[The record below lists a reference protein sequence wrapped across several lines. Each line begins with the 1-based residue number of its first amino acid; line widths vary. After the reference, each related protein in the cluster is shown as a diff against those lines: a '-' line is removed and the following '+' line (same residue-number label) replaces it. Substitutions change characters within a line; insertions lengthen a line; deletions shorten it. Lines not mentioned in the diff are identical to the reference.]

1 MTSKEGKSRKE
12 DKEEQVGSSVD
23 MLSDTSKRL
32 HDDVIVNASPCKSEV
47 LSESSLEKI
56 LDEFEDK
63 QYREIDDYWSKEEG
77 KLIISVKWLEREW
90 NQLKQQ
96 ILQKIEE
103 LEKENKKLK
112 YYNGVFK
119 RDSDMFFDKVKKL
132 NKENSQLKSQLT
144 QERQKTI
151 EEIFKKFAG
160 EVRFYMTNCL
170 KRKV

>member
-1 MTSKEGKSRKE
+1 MKKEYKEIEKISRKE

-56 LDEFEDK
+56 FDEFEDK

-103 LEKENKKLK
+103 
-112 YYNGVFK
+112 
-119 RDSDMFFDKVKKL
+119 
-132 NKENSQLKSQLT
+132 
-144 QERQKTI
+144 ERQKMIEIIEKRI
-151 EEIFKKFAG
+151 EELNRKRI
-160 EVRFYMTNCL
+160 EVTNASHLDKELLQKIYERIYELQDL
-170 KRKV
+170 KRKIV